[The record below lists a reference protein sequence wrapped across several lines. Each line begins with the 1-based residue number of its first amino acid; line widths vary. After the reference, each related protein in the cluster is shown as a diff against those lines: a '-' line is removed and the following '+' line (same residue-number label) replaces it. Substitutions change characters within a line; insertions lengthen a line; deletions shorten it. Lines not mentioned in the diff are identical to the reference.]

1 MSTTPKPISGTARP
15 RRMTIPDIRS
25 MKGTAPIACLTA
37 YTAPVA
43 KLLDPHVD
51 LLLVGDSLG
60 MVIYGE
66 ETTLGVDLDTMIRHG
81 RAVVNASSQ
90 ALVVVDMPFAS
101 YQESRAQAFRNAARV
116 MAETGCAAVKVEG
129 GAELADTIR
138 YLTSNGIPVMGHVGL
153 MPQRL
158 HAITGRRP
166 PPDLLR
172 RLHDRPFLA
181 LAAVPQTQSLRA
193 GDCSCPANT
202 APEGMVV
209 CQVQTRTTGSRI
221 APIDYLAADADGDPL
236 SGVFTHQRGIDPIQP
251 GLPAPLTSTCTAD
264 PGALLCTIT
273 GNAPD
278 QASDLQLM
286 LAVSDGAATLNLV
299 SLLEVAPRDG
309 GLVFFDG
316 FETPVCP

>member
-1 MSTTPKPISGTARP
+1 MRRSLRLRFVLALILLPALLVSSQVGAATSEPGAATHEPVVMLSGGQLTDRRLAAFVEIQAGHYLASSALRHACMKLAVRP
-15 RRMTIPDIRS
+15 DS
-25 MKGTAPIACLTA
+25 
-37 YTAPVA
+37 
-43 KLLDPHVD
+43 
-51 LLLVGDSLG
+51 LLLFFPNSQRCEQITQVD
-60 MVIYGE
+60 
-66 ETTLGVDLDTMIRHG
+66 TLML
-81 RAVVNASSQ
+81 
-90 ALVVVDMPFAS
+90 
-101 YQESRAQAFRNAARV
+101 
-116 MAETGCAAVKVEG
+116 
-129 GAELADTIR
+129 
-138 YLTSNGIPVMGHVGL
+138 
-153 MPQRL
+153 PQRL